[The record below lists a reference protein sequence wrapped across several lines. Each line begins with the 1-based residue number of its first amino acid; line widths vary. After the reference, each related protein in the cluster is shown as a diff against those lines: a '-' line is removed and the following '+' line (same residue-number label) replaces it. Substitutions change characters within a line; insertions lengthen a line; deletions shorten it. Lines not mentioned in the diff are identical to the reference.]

1 MSVSTSAKIKQALV
15 ATMRADTPLRTA
27 VNGFHESFA
36 PAKENYPFVTY
47 NRVSAPYDY
56 DWSGVIIRSYW
67 DIRVWSRSSVEAED
81 LDALV
86 STVLNDAS
94 LAVSGQS
101 TLICR
106 RYADL
111 GDRDVDE
118 EGQPIFMA
126 GGTYTVWTSQ
136 PVTTLELDS
145 FSSDAV
151 LL

>member
-1 MSVSTSAKIKQALV
+1 MPVTSSAKIKQALV
-15 ATMRADTPLRTA
+15 ATMRADTSLRTA

-36 PAKENYPFVTY
+36 PAKTNYPFVTY
-47 NRVSAPYDY
+47 DRVSAPYDY
-56 DWSGVIIRSYW
+56 DWSSVTLRSYW
-67 DIRVWSRSSVEAED
+67 DIQVWSRSSVEAED

-86 STVLNDAS
+86 TTVLNDAS
-94 LAVSGQS
+94 LVVAGQS

-118 EGQPIFMA
+118 EGQPIYMA
-126 GGTYTVWTSQ
+126 GGTYEVWTSQ
-136 PVTTLELDS
+136 PVPQHEETS
-145 FSSDAV
+145 FAADAV